1 MNKEKLLEMLKEL
14 QPGMDF
20 ESSDNFV
27 ADGLLDS
34 FDIVQLVSDI
44 EAECNISISALDILP
59 ENFQSIDAIFTLIKN
74 SN

>member
-1 MNKEKLLEMLKEL
+1 MSKEKLLEMLKEL

-59 ENFQSIDAIFTLIKN
+59 ENFQSIDAILTLIKN

>member
-44 EAECNISISALDILP
+44 EAECNISISALDSLP
-59 ENFQSIDAIFTLIKN
+59 ENFQSIDAILTLIKN

>member
-44 EAECNISISALDILP
+44 EAEWNISISALDILP
-59 ENFQSIDAIFTLIKN
+59 ENFQSIDAILTLIKN

>member
-1 MNKEKLLEMLKEL
+1 MNKEKLLEMLNEL

-59 ENFQSIDAIFTLIKN
+59 ENFQSIDAILTLIKN

>member
-27 ADGLLDS
+27 ADCLWYS

-59 ENFQSIDAIFTLIKN
+59 ENFQSIDAILTLIKN